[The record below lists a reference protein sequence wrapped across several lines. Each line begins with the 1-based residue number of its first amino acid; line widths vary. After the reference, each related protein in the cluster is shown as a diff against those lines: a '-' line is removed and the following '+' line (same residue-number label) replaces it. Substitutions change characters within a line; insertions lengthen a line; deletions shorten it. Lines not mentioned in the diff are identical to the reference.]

1 MSNKL
6 NKFKDY
12 IKNKKVAVL
21 GIGVSNIP
29 LIKYLYGLGVDITA
43 FDKCC
48 KDDLCCVTD
57 QFKGLD
63 IKYSLGDGY
72 LKNLKS
78 FDVIFRTPGMRY
90 DLPEIVAAKEE
101 GAKITSE
108 MEVFFEVCPAQIIAV
123 TGSDGKTTTST
134 LIYKMLKK
142 QGYNCWLGG
151 NIGTPLLC
159 RIDEIKKTDKVVL
172 ELSSFQLQTMT
183 KSPEIAVITNLSPNH
198 LDFHKSMDEYVN
210 AKKNIFIFQSNE
222 NKLILN
228 FDNDITREF
237 GKEAKGKVLYFSR
250 LQKPCK
256 GAGINNDCIFYK
268 DGDKE
273 VEVVDTKSITI
284 PGVHNVENYLAAICA
299 VMDYVDVETIQK
311 VAKEFKGVEHRLE
324 FVGEKNG
331 VLFYN
336 DSIASS
342 PTRTIA
348 GLLSF
353 DKKVILIAGGYD
365 KNIPYDKMGAHIAKK
380 AKSLFLIG
388 QTADKIHDSL
398 KDEIKRTGRGKDIYV
413 CKCETL
419 DEAVKK
425 AYNSADCGDIVVMSP
440 ASASFDM
447 FKNFDERGKKFKQI
461 VKDIINC

>member
-336 DSIASS
+336 DSIATS